1 MDTDVIIVGAGPT
14 GLMLACE
21 LRLAGVGALV
31 LERLPQIRDI
41 PKAGGLSGQILEL
54 LRYRGE
60 LERFEAAS
68 TAPRPA
74 SGRFPWGGM
83 HVDFTQLAD
92 PPMEALP
99 LPQPLLERVLDE
111 FARELGAEIRH
122 GQEVVGLSQDD
133 ATVSADVRGPH
144 GPDRVTA
151 RYLVGCD
158 GASSRVRD
166 LAGIPFPGIT
176 YPEVQRLALVTVPES
191 VTVLE
196 NGDIDVAGVG
206 RISFGF
212 TRTERG
218 EFALGSTNPALM
230 GLYTSEE
237 EAVAYDDDEP
247 MTVTELRDSIRR
259 VLGVDLPLG
268 EPTRLT
274 RFTFHARQV
283 ERYRDGR
290 ILMAGDAAHLFP
302 SPGVALGAGLL
313 DSVNLGWKLA
323 DDIHG
328 WAPAGLLDTYH
339 DERRLAAARNML
351 HAQAQIA
358 IRRGH
363 DPAAIALRELFQE
376 LLVDEQ
382 PLRRIGALMAGSDVR
397 YPFPGHDHHALIGT
411 FAPDLA
417 LHTDRGAT
425 SVAELMHSARPIL
438 LDLADRPDLRETARG
453 LAASHRHPHRRDRS
467 PTSRRPPDPP
477 GRPHRLGRDH
487 RRTHRHRRARAA
499 RSALQ
504 LVRHALE
511 NDSAHHRS
519 ALLIGRPNIVRSAHP
534 VGCNHSNPRDPTIF
548 ASCRCIRGR
557 PHPRP
562 RPSWAIFGSGSVS
575 RVPTDTRIAS
585 RIPQVGCCAE
595 ASGFLVGP
603 PVFKTGVGAKAPRRV
618 RFPSASAIN
627 AAISANVRR
636 LGGSRRRP
644 RSHRQRLWTHP
655 WTLPT

>member
-1 MDTDVIIVGAGPT
+1 MDADVIIVGAGPT

-21 LRLAGVGALV
+21 LCRAGLRPLV
-31 LERLPQIRDI
+31 LERQPQIRDI

-99 LPQPLLERVLDE
+99 LPQPQLERVLDD
-111 FARELGAEIRH
+111 FARELGAEVRRGH
-122 GQEVVGLSQDD
+122 EVTGLSQDD
-133 ATVSADVRGPH
+133 DTATAEVRGSD

-166 LAGIPFPGIT
+166 LAGFAFPGIT

-191 VTVLE
+191 VTLLE

-218 EFALGSTNPALM
+218 EFALGSTDPELM
-230 GLYTSEE
+230 GLFTSEE
-237 EAVAYDDDEP
+237 ESTDYDDDEP
-247 MTVTELRDSIRR
+247 MTVAELRDSIRR

-290 ILMAGDAAHLFP
+290 ILLAGDAAHLFP

-323 DDIHG
+323 GDIQG
-328 WAPAGLLDTYH
+328 RAPDGLLDTYH
-339 DERRLAAARNML
+339 DERRLACARNML
-351 HAQAQIA
+351 HAQAQVA

-363 DPAAIALRELFQE
+363 DPAAVALRELFQE

-382 PLRRIGALMAGSDVR
+382 PLRRIGALMAGSDIR
-397 YPFPGHDHHALIGT
+397 YPLPGHDHHALIGT

-417 LHTDRGAT
+417 LRTDRGAT
-425 SVAELMHSARPIL
+425 SLAELMHTARPVF
-438 LDLADRPDLRETARG
+438 LDLADRADLRETARNWQPRVDVHT
-453 LAASHRHPHRRDRS
+453 ADA
-467 PTSRRPPDPP
+467 
-477 GRPHRLGRDH
+477 DH
-487 RRTHRHRRARAA
+487 RPA
-499 RSALQ
+499 
-504 LVRHALE
+504 
-511 NDSAHHRS
+511 D
-519 ALLIGRPNIVRSAHP
+519 ALLIRPDAHIAWAA
-534 VGCNHSNPRDPTIF
+534 TIDE
-548 ASCRCIRGR
+548 
-557 PHPRP
+557 
-562 RPSWAIFGSGSVS
+562 
-575 RVPTDTRIAS
+575 PTDT
-585 RIPQVGCCAE
+585 
-595 ASGFLVGP
+595 
-603 PVFKTGVGAKAPRRV
+603 
-618 RFPSASAIN
+618 
-627 AAISANVRR
+627 AAIALREALS
-636 LGGSRRRP
+636 GWFGTP
-644 RSHRQRLWTHP
+644 
-655 WTLPT
+655 

>member
-1 MDTDVIIVGAGPT
+1 MDADVIIVGAGPV

-21 LRLAGVGALV
+21 LGLAGVRPLV
-31 LERLPQIRDI
+31 LERNPQIRDI

-83 HVDFTQLAD
+83 HMDFTQLAD

-99 LPQPLLERVLDE
+99 LPQPQLERVLDE
-111 FARELGAEIRH
+111 FARELGAEIRR
-122 GQEVVGLSQDD
+122 GREVVGLDEDD
-133 ATVSADVRGPH
+133 ATVTADVRGPD
-144 GPDRVTA
+144 GPDRVSA

-166 LAGIPFPGIT
+166 LAGFAFPGIT

-196 NGDIDVAGVG
+196 NGDIHVAGLG

-218 EFALGSTNPALM
+218 EFALGSTNPELM

-237 EAVAYDDDEP
+237 ESVEYDDDEQ

-274 RFTFHARQV
+274 RFTFHAREV

-290 ILMAGDAAHLFP
+290 VLMAGDAAHLFP

-313 DSVNLGWKLA
+313 DSVNLGWKMAA
-323 DDIHG
+323 DIQG
-328 WAPAGLLDTYH
+328 WAPAGLLDTYQ

-363 DPAAIALRELFQE
+363 DSAAEALRELFQE

-382 PLRRIGALMAGSDVR
+382 PLRRLGALMAGSDVR
-397 YPFPGHDHHALIGT
+397 YPFPGHEHHALIGT

-417 LHTDRGAT
+417 LHTDRDTT
-425 SVAELMHSARPIL
+425 SVAELMHTARPVF
-438 LDLADRPDLRETARG
+438 LDLADRPELREIARDWQHRIEIHTAQ
-453 LAASHRHPHRRDRS
+453 
-467 PTSRRPPDPP
+467 T
-477 GRPHRLGRDH
+477 DH
-487 RRTHRHRRARAA
+487 RPA
-499 RSALQ
+499 
-504 LVRHALE
+504 
-511 NDSAHHRS
+511 D
-519 ALLIGRPNIVRSAHP
+519 ALLIRPDAH
-534 VGCNHSNPRDPTIF
+534 I
-548 ASCRCIRGR
+548 A
-557 PHPRP
+557 
-562 RPSWAIFGSGSVS
+562 WAAATEE
-575 RVPTDTRIAS
+575 PTDA
-585 RIPQVGCCAE
+585 
-595 ASGFLVGP
+595 
-603 PVFKTGVGAKAPRRV
+603 
-618 RFPSASAIN
+618 
-627 AAISANVRR
+627 AAIALRDALSGWFGAPVTTT
-636 LGGSRRRP
+636 
-644 RSHRQRLWTHP
+644 RS
-655 WTLPT
+655 